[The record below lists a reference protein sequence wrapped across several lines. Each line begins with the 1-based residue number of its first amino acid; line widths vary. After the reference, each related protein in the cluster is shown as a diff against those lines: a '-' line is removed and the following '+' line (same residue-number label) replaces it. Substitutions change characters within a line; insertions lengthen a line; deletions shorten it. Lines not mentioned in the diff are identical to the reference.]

1 MGEPASLASRI
12 LCARDKWCN
21 RLLSTVVAGQPIG
34 ATILSMRIG
43 SLLGAIL
50 VLATAVAGQ
59 TATGIRLI
67 DVQFRGIRHLEAVD
81 LRKCA
86 ADLKSRTYEG
96 PGWLAYITERVR
108 LQCFQDKGYFK
119 ALVEPSTKQL
129 PDKEGTHQFVVTFN
143 IDAGSQY
150 RIGQISFR
158 SNRVLS
164 SEELRTMFKLTS
176 GDIFSP
182 AKISQVVDQIRRT
195 YAGRGYPDSTMIPN
209 ANIDDS
215 RHVISMV
222 FDCDEGKQ
230 VH

>member
-1 MGEPASLASRI
+1 MRI
-12 LCARDKWCN
+12 SS
-21 RLLSTVVAGQPIG
+21 LLS
-34 ATILSMRIG
+34 
-43 SLLGAIL
+43 AIL

-59 TATGIRLI
+59 TATGIRL
-67 DVQFRGIRHLEAVD
+67 VGVRFKGNKRLETVD

-96 PGWLAYITERVR
+96 PGWLAYISERVR
-108 LQCFQDKGYFK
+108 IQCLQDKGYFK
-119 ALVEPSTKQL
+119 ALVESSTKQL
-129 PDKEGTHQFVVTFN
+129 PDKQGTHEFVVTFN

-158 SNRVLS
+158 GNRALS
-164 SEELRTMFKLTS
+164 SEELRSMFKLTS

-182 AKISQVVDQIRRT
+182 AKIRQGVDQIRST
-195 YAGRGYPDSTMIPN
+195 YVGRGYPDSTMIPN

-222 FDCDEGKQ
+222 FDCDEGKK